1 MLARA
6 GVGFLRL
13 VDRDHLDR
21 SNLQRQGLY
30 DEEDLAKSLP
40 KAVAAE
46 KKLRAINSDVEIEG
60 KVEDVGPENVEELLD
75 GIDLVLD
82 GTDNF
87 ETRYLLNDASIKLG
101 KPWIYAACVGSYGMS
116 YVVRPGE
123 TACMRCLLET
133 EPPPGASPTCD
144 TAGVIAPVVHAVA
157 AFQIAEALKI
167 LAGKELDLLNTV
179 LSIDVWTGQF
189 GKFSSA
195 KRREDCPACGARR
208 FDYLAGKSRT
218 GAATLC
224 GRNAVQVRP
233 AAKARLKLDE
243 LVSRLQ
249 PLGQVRANDYLVRFE
264 TDGKELVIFADGRAI
279 VHGTE
284 DLAQARSLYSRYVG
298 L

>member
-1 MLARA
+1 MLERYSRQVLFKEIGEEGQAQIGRSRVLLVGLGAVGSVSSEMLARA

-157 AFQIAEALKI
+157 AFQ
-167 LAGKELDLLNTV
+167 
-179 LSIDVWTGQF
+179 
-189 GKFSSA
+189 
-195 KRREDCPACGARR
+195 PR
-208 FDYLAGKSRT
+208 FRSPRHLRSWPV
-218 GAATLC
+218 
-224 GRNAVQVRP
+224 RNW
-233 AAKARLKLDE
+233 
-243 LVSRLQ
+243 
-249 PLGQVRANDYLVRFE
+249 
-264 TDGKELVIFADGRAI
+264 IC
-279 VHGTE
+279 
-284 DLAQARSLYSRYVG
+284 
-298 L
+298 